1 MFWSRELHPTILAML
16 GKAAL
21 PNSPRHPTP
30 AKVPPEFYKTKKKPA
45 HPSRPRF
52 VLYNAK
58 TKTGVKAT
66 TVLVSVYYDTI
77 EY

>member
-30 AKVPPEFYKTKKKPA
+30 AKVPPESYKTKKKPA

-52 VLYNAK
+52 VLYSAK